1 MDTTTLAIL
10 LGLIALAVIV
20 GAALYVQRRRS
31 QAMRDR
37 YGAEYIAAIDQL
49 GDRHK
54 VEAELRARE
63 KRVHALDIRPLP
75 AAEIDRFYERW
86 VAVQAS
92 FVDDPGPAVDQADDL
107 LAEVMQA
114 RGYPVSDFEQRA
126 ADLSVD
132 HAELVANYRI
142 AHKVAELHERG
153 KADTED
159 LRRAM
164 IAYRALFDDLLEPAV
179 EPQRR
184 RPQEPRT
191 FSDEELEHERT
202 ARVRDDDPRRA
213 DDRAAGERGRGP
225 DRGRTPHV

>member
-20 GAALYVQRRRS
+20 GAALYMQRRRS

-37 YGAEYIAAIDQL
+37 YGAEYIATVDQL

-54 VEAELRARE
+54 VEAELRRRE
-63 KRVHALDIRPLP
+63 KRVHAFDIRPLP
-75 AAEIDRFYERW
+75 AAEIDRFSERW
-86 VAVQAS
+86 VAAQAA
-92 FVDDPGPAVDQADDL
+92 FVDDPGPAVGQADDL

-164 IAYRALFDDLLEPAV
+164 IAYRALFDDLLEPAA
-179 EPQRR
+179 ER
-184 RPQEPRT
+184 RPLESRT
-191 FSDEELEHERT
+191 FSEEETQDERT
-202 ARVRDDDPRRA
+202 ARVRDDDPRT

>member
-20 GAALYVQRRRS
+20 GAALYMQRRRS

-37 YGAEYIAAIDQL
+37 YGAEYIATVDQL

-54 VEAELRARE
+54 VEAELRRRE
-63 KRVHALDIRPLP
+63 KRVHAFDIRPLP
-75 AAEIDRFYERW
+75 TAEIDRFSERW
-86 VAVQAS
+86 VAAQAA
-92 FVDDPGPAVDQADDL
+92 FVDDPGPAVGQADDL

-164 IAYRALFDDLLEPAV
+164 IAYRALFDDLLEPVA
-179 EPQRR
+179 ER
-184 RPQEPRT
+184 RPLESRT
-191 FSDEELEHERT
+191 FSEEETQDERT
-202 ARVRDDDPRRA
+202 ARVRDDDPRT

>member
-31 QAMRDR
+31 QLMRDR

-54 VEAELRARE
+54 VEAELRRRE
-63 KRVHALDIRPLP
+63 KRVHAFDIRPLP

-86 VAVQAS
+86 VAAQAA
-92 FVDDPGPAVDQADDL
+92 FVDNPGAAVGQADDL

-132 HAELVANYRI
+132 HAELVANCRV

-184 RPQEPRT
+184 PQEPRT
-191 FSDEELEHERT
+191 FSDEEPEHERT
-202 ARVRDDDPRRA
+202 ARVRDDDARRL